1 MDRRRIKIALVASFV
16 AVSLM
21 SVAAQDTQKNGTS
34 YAPVDIKETFGSIM
48 ARMKAAKAGVMKRQM
63 DLLAER
69 YDLSKKVTSE
79 VTMSRGKPIPV
90 GPATRLGSGL
100 TWERLAAMSPEEI
113 KSSGVFPKG
122 FLPLPHPNHPEGGMI
137 FPKFMIDE
145 LVKMGEG
152 NRLERFDLDFDLP
165 DHFLAEFPPAIFLTT
180 RPDLGDVSQGKL
192 VTLDNFYEL
201 FNGILNPKQIE
212 GLRMLLTQF
221 PQQQFN

>member
-1 MDRRRIKIALVASFV
+1 
-16 AVSLM
+16 
-21 SVAAQDTQKNGTS
+21 
-34 YAPVDIKETFGSIM
+34 
-48 ARMKAAKAGVMKRQM
+48 
-63 DLLAER
+63 
-69 YDLSKKVTSE
+69 
-79 VTMSRGKPIPV
+79 
-90 GPATRLGSGL
+90 
-100 TWERLAAMSPEEI
+100 
-113 KSSGVFPKG
+113 
-122 FLPLPHPNHPEGGMI
+122 MI

-201 FNGILNPKQIE
+201 FNGILNPKQID

-221 PQQQFN
+221 PQQQFNVTEDRRSEKPSRGVACLRLSRHGHTNGASHLAGDARPQNNHCASNRDTALRSVGQHPAALRSQRR